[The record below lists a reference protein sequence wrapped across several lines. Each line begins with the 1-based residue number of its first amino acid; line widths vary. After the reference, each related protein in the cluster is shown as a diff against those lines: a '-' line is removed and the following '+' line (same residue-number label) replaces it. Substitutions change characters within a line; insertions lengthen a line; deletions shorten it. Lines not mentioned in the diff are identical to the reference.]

1 MEALENIVDKID
13 EVTMSQRKKR
23 DTSILTCS
31 EFIEDLQ
38 VLREDPF
45 YSPLL
50 PLMDLSNYLYL
61 ALKYPL
67 MNYFI
72 FTHSYYSLFSI

>member
-1 MEALENIVDKID
+1 MSLEEKKSTIVEALENIVDKID

-23 DTSILTCS
+23 DISTLTCS

-38 VLREDPF
+38 ALREDPF

-50 PLMDLSNYLYL
+50 PLMD
-61 ALKYPL
+61 
-67 MNYFI
+67 
-72 FTHSYYSLFSI
+72 